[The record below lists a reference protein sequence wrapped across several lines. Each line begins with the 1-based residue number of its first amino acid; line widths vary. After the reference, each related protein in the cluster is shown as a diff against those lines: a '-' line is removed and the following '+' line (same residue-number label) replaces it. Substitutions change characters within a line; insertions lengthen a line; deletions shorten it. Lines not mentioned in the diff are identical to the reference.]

1 MKPRALRWLFA
12 GVMLLPAGCDRGER
26 EVPLAHVD
34 GAGISPLEGAIEL
47 RAMLWRRGETWT
59 ALDEVKRKER
69 RQEAVD
75 RCIEE
80 RLLMNF
86 AKQPT
91 NLPAV
96 QAKAAEDEFQQ
107 FLKQFEGTDE
117 WKTRLDLQQVG
128 EVQMRSRIEAEVV
141 QDAAV
146 ERWLSEQ
153 RPQDADESE
162 RAARAWFEAHRQ
174 EMRIPERAN
183 VSHCFLTGHNKEKP
197 DRTAEIAE
205 LHRRLTEGETTFESM
220 TTKFSEDPR
229 SNKAGGKLGWISRD
243 RIPGDLSEQ
252 VFSVPLKKPSAPFR
266 TRLGWHIIVVHER
279 RAARVPEFTEV
290 KAEIRARLDA
300 AWREAAVKRLMD
312 ELRTKAKIVVH
323 ESEVQ
328 MLEPAAP

>member
-12 GVMLLPAGCDRGER
+12 GVMLLSAGCDRGER
-26 EVPLAHVD
+26 EVPVAHVD

-59 ALDEVKRKER
+59 ALDEAKRKER

-75 RCIEE
+75 RCIEQ
-80 RLLMNF
+80 RLLMSF

-91 NLPAV
+91 NLPAS
-96 QAKAAEDEFQQ
+96 QTKAAEDEFQQ

-220 TTKFSEDPR
+220 TTKVSEDPR
-229 SNKAGGKLGWISRD
+229 SNKAGGRLGWISRD
-243 RIPGDLSEQ
+243 RIPGDLAEQ

-279 RAARVPEFTEV
+279 QAARVPEFTEV